1 MNYKRFKCGIIGFG
15 KMGRI
20 RADTILKGNFAD
32 IVWVCDKED
41 VKDFDLENTK
51 LTSNEED
58 LFNDPNLDV
67 IFICTVN
74 VYIPILAIKALNF
87 GKHVFA
93 EKPPGFTASDVEKII
108 EAERKSGKYC
118 MFGFNHRHHKSIS
131 KMKEIVSSGELGRIL
146 WMRGRYGK
154 EVDKH
159 YFKDWR
165 VNSDLAGAGIL
176 LDQGIHMLDL
186 IIHLAGEFDIVHSL
200 ISNLYWEIPGIED
213 NAFVLLKQKDSGICA
228 SFHSTMTQWR
238 YLFSLEVFLEKGS
251 LILNGLKT
259 SSGVYGDEILNIKYN
274 FDINDL
280 NIMPDEAYTYRV
292 NSSWHAELTHFFNSL
307 NKNSPIKIGN
317 TKDALILM
325 RHIDNIYASDNI
337 KLKNIL

>member
-1 MNYKRFKCGIIGFG
+1 MNSKRLRCGIIGYG

-20 RADTILKGNFAD
+20 RAEAILKGNYAD
-32 IVWVCDKED
+32 IAWVCEKQEIDN
-41 VKDFDLENTK
+41 FDLINSK
-51 LTSNEED
+51 LTNNEED
-58 LFNDPNLDV
+58 LFNDEDLDIIFVCTINRFIPSLV
-67 IFICTVN
+67 I
-74 VYIPILAIKALNF
+74 KSLNK

-108 EAERKSGKYC
+108 EAENQSGKYC
-118 MFGFNHRHHKSIS
+118 MFGFNHRHHESIS
-131 KMKEIVSSGELGRIL
+131 KMKDKVSSGELGRIL

-154 EVDKH
+154 EVDH
-159 YFKDWR
+159 NYLKDWR
-165 VNSDLAGAGIL
+165 VDPHMAGAGIL

-186 IIHLAGEFDIVHSL
+186 MIYVAGQFDIVHSL

-213 NAFVLLKQKDSGICA
+213 NAFVLLKQKESGICA

-259 SSGVYGDEILNIKYN
+259 SSGAYGDEILNIKYN
-274 FDINDL
+274 LDVTDP
-280 NIMPDEAYTYRV
+280 NIQPDESYTYRV
-292 NSSWHAELTHFFNSL
+292 NASWNTELRQFFNSV
-307 NKNSPIKIGN
+307 NTNSPIKIGN

-337 KLKNIL
+337 KLKSIL